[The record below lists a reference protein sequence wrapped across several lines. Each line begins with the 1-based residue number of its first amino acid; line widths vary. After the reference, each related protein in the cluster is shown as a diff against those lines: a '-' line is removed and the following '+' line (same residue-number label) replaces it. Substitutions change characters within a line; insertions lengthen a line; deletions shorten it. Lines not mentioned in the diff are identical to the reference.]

1 MNRILIAA
9 ISSLVVAGLVVTAAP
24 AVRAASALSPA
35 KTLVI
40 DVLSDMSAVQEVRGS
55 NRYKEQL
62 RRYLHLGQRGDG
74 AALRQVG
81 FHYAKG
87 WGVIRD
93 LTKAY
98 MWFTLAGKLGNAD
111 ALENRASMTGSLS
124 AGKIAVAEGMAA
136 RWLEN
141 HEFEIEAGN
150 FGDG

>member
-35 KTLVI
+35 KTVVI

-74 AALRQVG
+74 AALRC
-81 FHYAKG
+81 ARSASITPRA
-87 WGVIRD
+87 GV
-93 LTKAY
+93 
-98 MWFTLAGKLGNAD
+98 
-111 ALENRASMTGSLS
+111 
-124 AGKIAVAEGMAA
+124 
-136 RWLEN
+136 
-141 HEFEIEAGN
+141 
-150 FGDG
+150 